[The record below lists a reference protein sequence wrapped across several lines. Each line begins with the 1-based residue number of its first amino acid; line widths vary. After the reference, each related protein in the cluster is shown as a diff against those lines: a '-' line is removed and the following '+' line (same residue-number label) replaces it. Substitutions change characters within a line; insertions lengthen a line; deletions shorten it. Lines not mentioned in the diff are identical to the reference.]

1 MTICYTVPEIWRVTD
16 IIFFFHFGPSFAVL
30 PPTPRPNSLKK
41 QNLKEQNTGW
51 YHHFTY
57 VYQKLWSHGVQF
69 RRYGARWAD
78 DQTDR
83 QKKWHIEVDTN
94 GESSRSWWEM
104 EVTCSFTMF
113 TPTVLVIKMSKWLIL
128 CNFRWWQQKFSHNLG
143 KTFKWNWKILTWLWI
158 IDLLS
163 SRCQLLKIWDFG
175 IFLLN

>member
-69 RRYGARWAD
+69 RRYGAWWAD

-83 QKKWHIEVDTN
+83 RKKWHIEVDTN

-143 KTFKWNWKILTWLWI
+143 KTFKWNWKILFNSFRNYWP
-158 IDLLS
+158 DYGLS
-163 SRCQLLKIWDFG
+163 TYYHQDVNF
-175 IFLLN
+175 